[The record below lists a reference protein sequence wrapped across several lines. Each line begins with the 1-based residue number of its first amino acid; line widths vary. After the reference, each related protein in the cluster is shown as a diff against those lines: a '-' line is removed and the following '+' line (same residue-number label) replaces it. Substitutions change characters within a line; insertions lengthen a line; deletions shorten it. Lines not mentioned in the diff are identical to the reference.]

1 MLVYQRVYHVLGG
14 YLFTSYWR
22 ILSRVLGNIWKY
34 WTTAAWFVS
43 DHFHRDIISGNYDI
57 HHGILGAY
65 GSILFSDQLTH
76 STNRKIICILVA
88 NKHWMVFQNTNKHD
102 DFHWWS
108 QAACRGRQEFS
119 RICCF
124 DEISKNW
131 LGDVEDMKT
140 NPWQCEKYCLV
151 PSGKLTLCELENHH
165 L

>member
-76 STNRKIICILVA
+76 STNRKNHLHFSCKQTLDGFSKHKQTWWFSLMVPGGLPRASGVQPYLLFRWNLQKLVG
-88 NKHWMVFQNTNKHD
+88 W
-102 DFHWWS
+102 
-108 QAACRGRQEFS
+108 CRGHENQ
-119 RICCF
+119 
-124 DEISKNW
+124 
-131 LGDVEDMKT
+131 
-140 NPWQCEKYCLV
+140 P
-151 PSGKLTLCELENHH
+151 LTMWKILFGTLW
-165 L
+165 